1 MYQVLFKTWRG
12 STAVDKWK
20 KKNYSKEGRRVQNMP
35 PQNKSLASGLFG
47 ADYLEKLQTQEKL

>member
-1 MYQVLFKTWRG
+1 MEGKYSSGQME
-12 STAVDKWK
+12 